1 MTEDSDNAD
10 KLMMDE
16 IMDHLGKNIVYITL
30 LSQARAAMHE
40 AIWPSERMHYAD
52 LIAKLEKQIEEND

>member
-1 MTEDSDNAD
+1 MDRAEIEKKMAEARE
-10 KLMMDE
+10 LMND
-16 IMDHLGKNIVYITL
+16 
-30 LSQARAAMHE
+30 